1 MSEVKPYWT
10 QAETIANEG
19 KNESEIFNLIVE
31 KNQKNGF
38 LNFTKPKE
46 KSNLIHTIRAIVGKS
61 WFYTVDGPDEEE
73 LAEEK
78 LQRKIQRALNP
89 HG

>member
-1 MSEVKPYWT
+1 MEDDEAHVNRWRH
-10 QAETIANEG
+10 QRAE
-19 KNESEIFNLIVE
+19 
-31 KNQKNGF
+31 
-38 LNFTKPKE
+38 
-46 KSNLIHTIRAIVGKS
+46 R
-61 WFYTVDGPDEEE
+61 DGPDEEE